1 MPISWMGTWQVQT
14 AGNVQLIS
22 PESTDGY
29 LATREGCAEIVP
41 HSFVYWSSITPE
53 EYLHEL
59 RHSSLHPLR
68 CWQTWSGS

>member
-41 HSFVYWSSITPE
+41 HSFVY
-53 EYLHEL
+53 
-59 RHSSLHPLR
+59 
-68 CWQTWSGS
+68 